1 MTKPLKPRNRAAQ
14 AAEPPLPG
22 TPEALALGCR
32 CPMADDPEQRK
43 TGLVIYVGHCPVHRE
58 LVAGLQRKRC
68 PAKAS

>member
-1 MTKPLKPRNRAAQ
+1 
-14 AAEPPLPG
+14 
-22 TPEALALGCR
+22 
-32 CPMADDPEQRK
+32 MADDPEQRK